1 MPDDKS
7 VTVIDIVDAFR
18 LQEITL
24 DKKAFMAYVKGY
36 LKKVK
41 DNLEAN
47 GKGDRVAAFQKGATD
62 LVKFIISKFDEIQI
76 FSGESNDY
84 DAGFAY
90 CYYKEQTDAGPTFLF
105 FIDGMKE
112 EKYWTRQHR
121 VKLAYPTSTQTN
133 EINCLNI

>member
-1 MPDDKS
+1 MIWSIGEEDEMPDDKS

-18 LQEITL
+18 LNEINL

-36 LKKVK
+36 LKKIK
-41 DNLEAN
+41 DHLEAN
-47 GKGDRVAAFQKGATD
+47 GKADRVATFQKGATD

-76 FSGESNDY
+76 FSGESIDY

-105 FIDGMKE
+105 FQDGMKE
-112 EKYWTRQHR
+112 EKYWTRQR
-121 VKLAYPTSTQTN
+121 RDSN
-133 EINCLNI
+133 EEAAT